1 MKVAPLEDV
10 GGQYFSYRWVDALV
24 KDSLPRAWISSS
36 VMKNAKHIA
45 ERMQDG
51 KWFDGVILHEF
62 AHGYHINFLGSDYA
76 PVKKAFDNAKAKYAT
91 AWNKAY
97 CITWCKG
104 EAATFKAN
112 GEICPAPGCAQKPY
126 CMTNEFEYFAELSV
140 AYFKVH

>member
-1 MKVAPLEDV
+1 MDYYP
-10 GGQYFSYRWVDALV
+10 Y
-24 KDSLPRAWISSS
+24 
-36 VMKNAKHIA
+36 
-45 ERMQDG
+45 
-51 KWFDGVILHEF
+51 